1 MSTFIQ
7 LHLLTS
13 YPASNLNRDDLGYPK
28 SVVMGNTPRLR
39 VSSQSLKRAWRTSDI
54 FKEMLGGQAIGIRT
68 REMGRAV
75 FTALTRG
82 VTLREAMGGAE
93 NGSLPVLREKDA
105 LAIARAVAGV
115 FGKNKKE
122 TKLPKKDADAAER
135 AAFAASLEIEQLAH
149 FSREEVD
156 AVAACVE
163 ECRERGIVPDAD
175 GLALLRRSAST
186 VDIALF
192 GRMLAA
198 SRQFNVEAAVQVAH
212 AMTVHG
218 VQRENDFFT
227 AVDDLNREDAGAGH
241 MGVGVF
247 GAGLYYLYL
256 CINRDLLLENLGG
269 DGVLCEKALKA
280 LLRAAAEV
288 SPGGKQNSFASRAFA
303 SFILAEKGEDQPR
316 GLSVAFLDALRERD
330 GLMDEAIS
338 RLTATRENMNHVY
351 GMETDCRML
360 DAGKGQGSLDEL
372 AAFITA

>member
-39 VSSQSLKRAWRTSDI
+39 VSSQSLKRAWRTSDV
-54 FKEMLGGQAIGIRT
+54 FKEMLGGQVIGIRT
-68 REMGRAV
+68 KEMGRAV

-82 VTLREAMGGAE
+82 VTLREAMDGAE

-122 TKLPKKDADAAER
+122 AKLPKKDADAAER

-149 FSREEVD
+149 FSQEEVD

-163 ECRERGIVPDAD
+163 ECRERGAVPDAD
-175 GLALLRRSAST
+175 GLALLRRSASA

-198 SRQFNVEAAVQVAH
+198 SKQFNVDAAVQVAH

-227 AVDDLNREDAGAGH
+227 AVDDLNRDDAGAGH

-316 GLSVAFLDALRERD
+316 GLSVAFLNALRERD

-338 RLTATRENMNHVY
+338 RLTATRENMNRVY
-351 GMETDCRML
+351 GMETACCML

>member
-39 VSSQSLKRAWRTSDI
+39 VSSQSLKRAWRTSDV
-54 FKEMLGGQAIGIRT
+54 FKEMLGGQVIGIRT
-68 REMGRAV
+68 KEMGRAV

-82 VTLREAMGGAE
+82 VTLREAMDGAE
-93 NGSLPVLREKDA
+93 NGSLPVLKEKDA

-122 TKLPKKDADAAER
+122 AKLPKKDADAAER

-149 FSREEVD
+149 FSQEEVD

-163 ECRERGIVPDAD
+163 ECRERGTVPDAD
-175 GLALLRRSAST
+175 GLALLRRSASA

-198 SRQFNVEAAVQVAH
+198 SKQFNVDAAVQVAH

-227 AVDDLNREDAGAGH
+227 AVDDLNRDDAGAGH

-303 SFILAEKGEDQPR
+303 SFILAEKGEEQPR
-316 GLSVAFLDALRERD
+316 GLSVAFLNALRERD

-338 RLTATRENMNHVY
+338 RLTTTRENMNCVY
-351 GMETDCRML
+351 GMETACRML